1 MVNYTYSYANKNKI
15 RSQVKK
21 TEHNLYRALINSS
34 NSKVFWETAR
44 NKQKQVL
51 ANFVDEISPNLE
63 TNNLGVITE
72 TLLVYGNGIC
82 EKTNGVE
89 MEIELHVDTL
99 GYNSDGLLIQ
109 TYENTMTEFT
119 VNCQEGEIDLT
130 NYADDNHTPLI
141 LLN

>member
-1 MVNYTYSYANKNKI
+1 MINYTYSYENKDNI
-15 RSQVKK
+15 RSQVEK
-21 TEHNLYRALINSS
+21 TEYNLYRALINSS

-51 ANFVDEISPNLE
+51 ANFVDEMSPNLE

-89 MEIELHVDTL
+89 MEIELNVDTL
-99 GYNSDGLLIQ
+99 TYNYMLEPIQ
-109 TYENTMTEFT
+109 TFVNTITEFT

-130 NYADDNHTPLI
+130 NYADDNHTPLN

>member
-1 MVNYTYSYANKNKI
+1 MINYTYCYENKDNI
-15 RSQVKK
+15 RSQVEK

-51 ANFVDEISPNLE
+51 ANFVDEMSPNLE

-89 MEIELHVDTL
+89 MEIELNVDTL
-99 GYNSDGLLIQ
+99 TYNYMLEPIQ
-109 TYENTMTEFT
+109 TFVNTITEFT

-130 NYADDNHTPLI
+130 NYADDNHTPLN